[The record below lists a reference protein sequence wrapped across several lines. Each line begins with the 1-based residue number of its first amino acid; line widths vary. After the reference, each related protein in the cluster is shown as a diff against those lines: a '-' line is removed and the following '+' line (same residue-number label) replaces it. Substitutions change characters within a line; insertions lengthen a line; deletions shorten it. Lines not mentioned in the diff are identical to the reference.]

1 MNRIKTIN
9 LMNRPTKQDINN
21 IMLLTYKAYL
31 KRDNLSNSKCSKV
44 ETKILKSKKKS
55 KKAIK
60 EIQTKNIK
68 LAMYGLY

>member
-1 MNRIKTIN
+1 MNRISVIN
-9 LMNRPTKQDINN
+9 SMNKPTRKDKNS

-44 ETKILKSKKKS
+44 ETRLLKSKKKT

-60 EIQTKNIK
+60 EIQAKNIK

>member
-9 LMNRPTKQDINN
+9 SMNKPTKQDINN

-31 KRDNLSNSKCSKV
+31 KRDNLSGCKCGKV
-44 ETKILKSKKKS
+44 KTKILKSKKKS

-60 EIQTKNIK
+60 EIQTRNIK

>member
-9 LMNRPTKQDINN
+9 SMSKPTKQDINN
-21 IMLLTYKAYL
+21 IMLLNYKAYL
-31 KRDNLSNSKCSKV
+31 KRDNLSGARSSKV
-44 ETKILKSKKKS
+44 ETRLIKSKKKS

-60 EIQTKNIK
+60 EIQAKNIK

>member
-9 LMNRPTKQDINN
+9 SINKPTKQDINN

-31 KRDNLSNSKCSKV
+31 KRDNLSGARSSKV
-44 ETKILKSKKKS
+44 ETRIIKSKKKS
-55 KKAIK
+55 KRAIK
-60 EIQTKNIK
+60 EIQVKNIK